1 MKVVLA
7 TGIYPPD
14 IGGPAT
20 YVRELARELARQGIG
35 VCVVTYAREKSET
48 EWDVICISKFG
59 GPLLRWWRYARA
71 LKKHAADAEVVI
83 AFSLVSVGVPLWLSG
98 LRKPFDKAQGKPKL
112 ILRLGGDFLWE
123 RYTDLGGG
131 LGLREW
137 YESRFWQIVGSLAR
151 WLAGSLLQTFDHVV
165 FSTRFQEEIYE
176 KHYRGLPEHLV
187 IENALSAPTP
197 GPSPAAA
204 ARPDAVGRGEGRT
217 KHAPFR
223 LLFMGRFVAF
233 KNLPSLLRAMTELPG
248 ITLTLVGE
256 GPLRHLLEGNVLGLH
271 LRDRVT
277 FHPKATPDERNEYFH
292 SHDLLVIPSVTEISP
307 NVALEARAAGLP
319 VLLTEETGL
328 SERLRQGMVVRKLRT
343 PEHIR
348 DAIREVVATYE
359 HVVQEAAR
367 APTNRPWGKVREEY
381 FRLFSSLIN
390 PHPDPLPS
398 KGESG
403 SLL

>member
-1 MKVVLA
+1 
-7 TGIYPPD
+7 
-14 IGGPAT
+14 
-20 YVRELARELARQGIG
+20 
-35 VCVVTYAREKSET
+35 
-48 EWDVICISKFG
+48 
-59 GPLLRWWRYARA
+59 
-71 LKKHAADAEVVI
+71 
-83 AFSLVSVGVPLWLSG
+83 
-98 LRKPFDKAQGKPKL
+98 
-112 ILRLGGDFLWE
+112 
-123 RYTDLGGG
+123 
-131 LGLREW
+131 
-137 YESRFWQIVGSLAR
+137 
-151 WLAGSLLQTFDHVV
+151 
-165 FSTRFQEEIYE
+165 
-176 KHYRGLPEHLV
+176 
-187 IENALSAPTP
+187 
-197 GPSPAAA
+197 
-204 ARPDAVGRGEGRT
+204 
-217 KHAPFR
+217 
-223 LLFMGRFVAF
+223 
-233 KNLPSLLRAMTELPG
+233 
-248 ITLTLVGE
+248 
-256 GPLRHLLEGNVLGLH
+256 GNVLGLH